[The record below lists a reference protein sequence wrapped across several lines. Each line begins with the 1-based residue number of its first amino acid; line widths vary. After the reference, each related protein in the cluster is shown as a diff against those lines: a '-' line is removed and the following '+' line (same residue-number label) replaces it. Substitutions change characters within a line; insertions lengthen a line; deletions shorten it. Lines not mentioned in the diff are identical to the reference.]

1 MMMRFP
7 HPRLLLS
14 LLITILPSATAQQQ
28 QQEQQV
34 AALAALVQ
42 SPAVPEL
49 LEGVDVATLVQ
60 GEGFKG
66 MLSTLIASGQ
76 APPQLQPLLDKSGPY
91 LPYVISSY
99 YECNGETQPFFDAI
113 NSVLDNPLVKPFVD
127 NPDQLTGL
135 LGGGGGGGGAG
146 E

>member
-28 QQEQQV
+28 QQQQV

-49 LEGVDVATLVQ
+49 LEGVD
-60 GEGFKG
+60 
-66 MLSTLIASGQ
+66 
-76 APPQLQPLLDKSGPY
+76 
-91 LPYVISSY
+91 
-99 YECNGETQPFFDAI
+99 
-113 NSVLDNPLVKPFVD
+113 
-127 NPDQLTGL
+127 
-135 LGGGGGGGGAG
+135 
-146 E
+146 

>member
-28 QQEQQV
+28 QQQV

-49 LEGVDVATLVQ
+49 LVGVD
-60 GEGFKG
+60 
-66 MLSTLIASGQ
+66 
-76 APPQLQPLLDKSGPY
+76 
-91 LPYVISSY
+91 
-99 YECNGETQPFFDAI
+99 
-113 NSVLDNPLVKPFVD
+113 
-127 NPDQLTGL
+127 
-135 LGGGGGGGGAG
+135 
-146 E
+146 